1 MFDMTKIK
9 VKHFNVKFRNGLF
22 LSVEPPKIK
31 VLKKIMGLSTNKLGK
46 KDKENKKDFTA
57 EDFHKLSEALAMALT
72 RNKQQKKITAEF
84 IDEEMNIDE
93 MIDLLTAY
101 FEWVGEIQNSKN

>member
-9 VKHFNVKFRNGLF
+9 IKHFNVKFRNGLY

-31 VLKKIMGLSTNKLGK
+31 VLKRIMSLSTNKLGK
-46 KDKENKKDFTA
+46 KDDKKKDFSA
-57 EDFHKLSEALAMALT
+57 EDFQNLSEALAMALSK
-72 RNKQQKKITAEF
+72 NKQQKKITTDF

-101 FEWVGEIQNSKN
+101 FEWVGEVQNSKN